1 MLGKNS
7 LKQFLLIPSKN
18 ILANKLSISKLVV
31 IPTELVL
38 VTSSSN
44 LKKSLKSLYCSGSG
58 DKIGTRNSTKLF
70 GRALVTPLRILKD
83 GTWLI
88 MGLHALA

>member
-1 MLGKNS
+1 M
-7 LKQFLLIPSKN
+7 
-18 ILANKLSISKLVV
+18 

-70 GRALVTPLRILKD
+70 GRALVTPLKILKD